1 MWGRVSSCRQVEPV
15 SKALEITVE
24 EQDGPDP
31 LVVLVGELDAYSA
44 LDVEA
49 AVAACSSPP
58 RLDLS
63 EVTFC
68 DSSGLRVLIDSLRQ
82 GTRIDLTRASVP
94 VQRVV
99 DLTGVHELF
108 DGT

>member
-1 MWGRVSSCRQVEPV
+1 M
-15 SKALEITVE
+15 SKALEISVE
-24 EQDGPDP
+24 DGDGPDP
-31 LVVLVGELDAYSA
+31 LIVLVGELDAYSA
-44 LDVEA
+44 MDVES
-49 AVAACSSPP
+49 AVAGCAAPP

-63 EVTFC
+63 RVTFC
-68 DSSGLRVLIDSLRQ
+68 DSSGLRVLIESLRH

-94 VQRVV
+94 VQRVI